1 MTQRDITQ
9 FKKDLE
15 SNMSNQEIGKKYGIS
30 QKDLGSLRSL
40 TGEELDK
47 RITKAGILGGLRMMS
62 RAG

>member
-15 SNMSNQEIGKKYGIS
+15 SNMSNQEIGKKYDIS
-30 QKDLGSLRSL
+30 QKDLSSLRAL

-47 RITKAGILGGLRMMS
+47 RITKGRLFFNLGGLS